1 MRSSP
6 GSSGSVNHWEICDYF
21 MRSGIILAGGEGRRA
36 GGREKYFFS
45 HCGETFISRLVSTL
59 NEIVDEVII
68 VARDDDQCQRFSGI
82 KGVRVVPDLHRGSGP
97 VGGIH
102 AGVCEAKGDFLFAVA
117 CDMPC
122 VSGAVIEY
130 LFRAA
135 EGYDAAIPR
144 WENGMT
150 EPLHAVYRRQALVER
165 FAGAEARS
173 MRDLMAGIAAH
184 YVDCSLLRQYDPDL
198 LTFTN
203 INQPEDLARLRALFP
218 EE

>member
-1 MRSSP
+1 MCSSP
-6 GSSGSVNHWEICDYF
+6 GSSGSGKLREIRDF
-21 MRSGIILAGGEGRRA
+21 SMRSGIILAGGEARRA
-36 GGREKYFFS
+36 GGKEKYFFN

-68 VARDDDQCQRFSGI
+68 VARDNDQCRRFSGFA
-82 KGVRVVPDLHRGSGP
+82 GVRVVPDLHQGRGP

-102 AGVCEAKGDFLFAVA
+102 AGVCKAEGDLIFAVA

-135 EGYDAAIPR
+135 EGFDAAIPR

-165 FAGAEARS
+165 FDGAEAWS
-173 MRDLMAGIAAH
+173 MRDLMAGLAVH

-203 INQPEDLARLRALFP
+203 INHADDLARLRAAFP

>member
-1 MRSSP
+1 
-6 GSSGSVNHWEICDYF
+6 
-21 MRSGIILAGGEGRRA
+21 MRSGIILAGGEARRA

-45 HCGETFISRLVSTL
+45 HCGETFISRLVTTL
-59 NEIVDEVII
+59 DEIVDEIII
-68 VARDDDQCQRFSGI
+68 VVRDTDQCQRFSEI
-82 KGVRVVPDLHRGSGP
+82 TNVRVVPDRYKGRGP

-102 AGVCEAKGDFLFAVA
+102 AGVCEAEGDFLFAVA

-130 LFRAA
+130 LFNAA

-165 FAGAEARS
+165 FAGVEARS
-173 MRDLMAGIAAH
+173 MRDLMAGLSVN
-184 YVDCSLLRQYDPDL
+184 YVECNVLRRFDSDL

-203 INQPEDLARLRALFP
+203 INNEDDYARLRAVFP
-218 EE
+218 EV

>member
-1 MRSSP
+1 
-6 GSSGSVNHWEICDYF
+6 
-21 MRSGIILAGGEGRRA
+21 MRSGIILAGGEARRA

-45 HCGETFISRLVSTL
+45 HCGETFISLLVSTL

-68 VARDDDQCQRFSGI
+68 VARDNDQCQRFRGI
-82 KGVRVVPDLHRGSGP
+82 TGVRVVPDRKQGRGP

-102 AGVCEAKGDFLFAVA
+102 AGVSEAKGEFIFAVA

-122 VSGAVIEY
+122 VSGAVIKY
-130 LFRAA
+130 LFEAV

-150 EPLHAVYRRQALVER
+150 EPLHAVYRRQALIER

-173 MRDLMAGIAAH
+173 MRDLMEGLSVH
-184 YVDCSLLRQYDPDL
+184 YVDCRLLRQYDPDL